1 MVTLSGGVA
10 APDLPYRVGPQ
21 IRLKNP
27 RRAFENTGAKW
38 PQRTTDKLGERVVES
53 TLWSAPDIRR
63 CTLLSKRRAQQRFA
77 RPPGGQQ
84 QPEIAVGGKFH
95 DPPIQERNANLDAV
109 RHAHGV
115 GLHEKAAWQM
125 IRLVGDQAA
134 IEQRLVIG
142 IINES

>member
-10 APDLPYRVGPQ
+10 APDPPDPVGPQ

-38 PQRTTDKLGERVVES
+38 PQRSANKLGERVVES
-53 TLWSAPDIRR
+53 ALWSAPDIRR
-63 CTLLSKRRAQQRFA
+63 CALLSKCRAQQRFA

-95 DPPIQERNANLDAV
+95 DPPIQERNANLNAV
-109 RHAHGV
+109 GQPHAA
-115 GLHEKAAWQM
+115 GLHEKAAWQ
-125 IRLVGDQAA
+125 
-134 IEQRLVIG
+134 
-142 IINES
+142 